1 MDFDQLLTF
10 LEVAKLG
17 NFSRAG
23 EKVYRSQ
30 SAVSAQI
37 RQLEQEYGERLFDRS
52 GKTVR
57 LSPAGEVLLEYAQR
71 MVAMRNESLRAV
83 ADQGETPRGT
93 LSIGANEATCL
104 YVLPDVF
111 SEYVQQ
117 YPQVQISVYRNFS
130 RKILQAV
137 EDGAIDL
144 GIATLPVK
152 SPSLKV
158 HAIFRD
164 QLMLFVPT
172 RHPLAAHESVS
183 VEEIAD
189 YPLIFP
195 KTGYP
200 RQQLDK
206 LFRPYNSKLRVAMEI
221 PSVGLIKSFVVSGV
235 GISLLSTTFA
245 QDEVRSGKGKLL
257 PIKNVELWRELGLV
271 YRTDRTLPRAAT
283 TFIDLIRHRATPKK
297 SALKSHRP

>member
-71 MVAMRNESLRAV
+71 MVALRNESLRAV
-83 ADQGETPRGT
+83 ADQRETPRGV

-104 YVLPDVF
+104 YVLPDIF
-111 SEYVQQ
+111 TEYCQKF
-117 YPQVQISVYRNFS
+117 PQVQITVYRNFS

-137 EDGAIDL
+137 EDGMIDL
-144 GIATLPVK
+144 GIASLPVK

-158 HAIFRD
+158 HPVFRD
-164 QLMLFVPT
+164 RLELMVPV
-172 RHPLAAHESVS
+172 RHPLAAQESVTI
-183 VEEIAD
+183 EEIAE
-189 YPLIFP
+189 YPQIFP
-195 KTGYP
+195 KTGYT

-235 GISLLSTTFA
+235 GVTLLSSTFA
-245 QDEVRSGKGKLL
+245 QD
-257 PIKNVELWRELGLV
+257 
-271 YRTDRTLPRAAT
+271 
-283 TFIDLIRHRATPKK
+283 
-297 SALKSHRP
+297 

>member
-37 RQLEQEYGERLFDRS
+37 RQLEQEYNERLFDRS

-104 YVLPDVF
+104 YVLPEVF
-111 SEYVQQ
+111 SEYVQL

-189 YPLIFP
+189 FPLIFP
-195 KTGYP
+195 KTGYT

-206 LFRPYNSKLRVAMEI
+206 LFRPYNSRLRVAMEI
-221 PSVGLIKSFVVSGV
+221 PSVGMIKSFVVSGV
-235 GISLLSTTFA
+235 GISLLSSTFA

-283 TFIDLIRHRATPKK
+283 AFIDVIRHRTIAKK
-297 SALKSHRP
+297 SALKSHRG